1 MNCLFCQIIEGL
13 IPATP
18 CYQDDKVFAFPD
30 LHPRAP
36 THVLI
41 VPKKHIATINE
52 LMPEDAELI
61 GHMVLTAKHL
71 AKEYGFAEQG
81 FRLVM
86 NCNSWGGQTVFHV
99 HLHLLGGRAMD
110 WPPG

>member
-1 MNCLFCQIIEGL
+1 MNCLFCQIIEGTL
-13 IPATP
+13 PSTP
-18 CYQDDKVFAFPD
+18 CYQDEKVFAFPD

-52 LMPEDAELI
+52 LMPEDAELV

-71 AKEYGFAEQG
+71 AQEYGLAEQG
-81 FRLVM
+81 FRLVT

-99 HLHLLGGRAMD
+99 HLHLLGGRAME

>member
-1 MNCLFCQIIEGL
+1 MNCLFCQIIEGT
-13 IPATP
+13 IPSTP
-18 CYQDDKVFAFPD
+18 CYQDDKVFAFHD

-41 VPKKHIATINE
+41 VPRKHIATVNDV
-52 LMPEDAELI
+52 MPEDASLI
-61 GHMVLTAKHL
+61 GHMVLTAKQL
-71 AKEYGFAEQG
+71 AHDYGFAEQG